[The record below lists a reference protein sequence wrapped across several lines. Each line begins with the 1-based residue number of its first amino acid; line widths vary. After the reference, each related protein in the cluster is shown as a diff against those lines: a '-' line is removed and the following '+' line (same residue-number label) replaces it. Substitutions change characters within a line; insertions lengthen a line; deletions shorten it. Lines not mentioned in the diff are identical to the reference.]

1 MHNAKYHH
9 FHDGP
14 KSVAPYSHAVEV
26 GDLLIL
32 TGQMPFL
39 PDGSVPDGIEAQT
52 RAVIANLMTVKARAG
67 FADADIV
74 SARVFLTKFE
84 RHYERMNKVYAA
96 HFPEEAYPA
105 RTCVGVTAL
114 AAGCDIEID
123 FIVAR
128 RRQTP

>member
-1 MHNAKYHH
+1 MHNAIYHH
-9 FHDGP
+9 FQDGP

-26 GDLLIL
+26 GDLLFL

-39 PDGSVPDGIEAQT
+39 ADGSVPEGIEAQT

-67 FADADIV
+67 FAEADIV

-84 RHYERMNKVYAA
+84 RHYERMNKVYQT
-96 HFPEEAYPA
+96 HFPSDMYPA

-114 AAGCDIEID
+114 ASGCDIEID
-123 FIVAR
+123 FVVS
-128 RRQTP
+128 RRQQGA